1 MFAEYSKLIAVVVGF
16 ALSYAV
22 VKFGLPAEWATG
34 DFATWVTSIITAVLV
49 WRFPA
54 NATPAE

>member
-16 ALSYAV
+16 VLTFLASRFAI
-22 VKFGLPAEWATG
+22 PAEWATG
-34 DFATWVTSIITAVLV
+34 DFSIWLTSIITAILV

-54 NATPAE
+54 NKPPA

>member
-16 ALSYAV
+16 VLSFLTTRFA
-22 VKFGLPAEWATG
+22 LPADWATG
-34 DFATWVTSIITAVLV
+34 DFSVWVTSIITAILV

-54 NATPAE
+54 NKPPA

>member
-16 ALSYAV
+16 ALSFLTTRFA
-22 VKFGLPAEWATG
+22 LPAEWATG
-34 DFATWVTSIITAVLV
+34 DFAVWVTSIITAILV

-54 NATPAE
+54 NKPAE

>member
-16 ALSYAV
+16 VLSYGVA
-22 VKFGLPAEWATG
+22 KFGLPAEWASG
-34 DFATWVTSIITAVLV
+34 DFNVWMTSIITAILV

-54 NATPAE
+54 NKTPEA

>member
-16 ALSYAV
+16 ALSYGVA
-22 VKFGLPAEWATG
+22 KFGLPAEWATG
-34 DFATWVTSIITAVLV
+34 DFNIWLTSIITAILV

-54 NATPAE
+54 NKTPEA

>member
-16 ALSYAV
+16 VLSYLST
-22 VKFGLPAEWATG
+22 KFAIPAEWATG
-34 DFATWVTSIITAVLV
+34 DFAVWLTSIITAILV

-54 NATPAE
+54 NKPPAA